1 MVHQCWVP
9 IPTCII
15 VFELLYNGFTLVHI
29 FMSGQ
34 KSHAHILAM
43 LREYACAT
51 RTMITTTYSAHI
63 PFAFNLDICT
73 HNQMHFC
80 QTIKYWAHSQSPP
93 LIMEED
99 NNWFAGGTLK
109 PWFSKYCHTTCSP
122 SAVVVDATVVAS
134 IMGGVVVVDCSVVV
148 LGVDM
153 TVTLTSSLG
162 S

>member
-1 MVHQCWVP
+1 M
-9 IPTCII
+9 
-15 VFELLYNGFTLVHI
+15 HI
-29 FMSGQ
+29 FISGQ

-43 LREYACAT
+43 FREYACAS
-51 RTMITTTYSAHI
+51 RTIITTTYSTHI
-63 PFAFNLDICT
+63 PFAFNSDICI

-80 QTIKYWAHSQSPP
+80 QTIKCWAHSRSSP

-109 PWFSKYCHTTCSP
+109 PSFSKYCHTTCSP
-122 SAVVVDATVVAS
+122 SAVVVPVDATVVAS

-148 LGVDM
+148 LGVDI